1 MTATANV
8 VVIGVAFLGSE
19 EDASTTSAWA
29 VARPA
34 YRSGETTGTSFRPG
48 VGRRGVTV
56 EQRRPTY
63 GSNVDTN
70 LNPDGSAVRADL
82 EAIGERVV
90 FAAIGR
96 AHG

>member
-1 MTATANV
+1 MFSSLG
-8 VVIGVAFLGSE
+8 IGFLRSE
-19 EDASTTSAWA
+19 EDASITLPSA
-29 VARPA
+29 VLSPA

-56 EQRRPTY
+56 AQRRPTY